1 MSTVGATVQTV
12 LGPVPVTGLGR
23 TLVHEHVLIAP
34 PGSLLDVS
42 VPFDRSEVI
51 ARAVAAF
58 EDLKRHD
65 VTTLVDP
72 CPIELGRDPGILAE
86 VSRQSGL
93 NVICATGFYV
103 ERDSTGIPVY
113 WRQRH
118 PEEIAQFYLS
128 ELENGIAGT
137 GIRPGVIKAASGS
150 PVGRHEEKVLKG
162 AAIAAAEAGVT
173 VITHTENSGHSL
185 EQQEILVG
193 GGAPTDRIVIGH
205 QDQQSDKIALEIA
218 RRGSYVGVDRVGYE
232 SIVSDDSRADLVAGI
247 AAAGYLER
255 ICISQD
261 RMSTYWTPRPSF
273 WVPHKSAQYVEEVVI
288 PRIRL
293 ASTERGFSWVFDIF
307 AAKLVERGPTESDI
321 ETIFVANPR
330 RLFGGTSS

>member
-1 MSTVGATVQTV
+1 MSTAGATVQTV
-12 LGPVPVTGLGR
+12 LGPVPVTELGR

-42 VPFDRSEVI
+42 VPFDRGEVI

-65 VTTLVDP
+65 VTTFVDP

-103 ERDSTGIPVY
+103 ERDSTGIPAY
-113 WRQRH
+113 WRERH

-193 GGAPTDRIVIGH
+193 GGAPADRVVIGH
-205 QDQQSDKIALEIA
+205 QDQQSVKIAIEIA

-232 SIVSDDSRADLVAGI
+232 SIASDDSRADLVAGI

-273 WVPHKSAQYVEEVVI
+273 WVPHKSAQYVEEVVL

-293 ASTERGFSWVFDIF
+293 ESTERGFSWVFDSF
-307 AAKLVERGPTESDI
+307 VAKLVERGLTESDI
-321 ETIFVANPR
+321 ETIFVTNPR
-330 RLFGGTSS
+330 RLFGGPST